1 MASLP
6 SLFSL
11 SAGVFGFVTLW
22 LSLLAVLSHLA
33 STVSLASLSPDRPVS
48 STLFWTFSGE
58 FGQSLGLTGAFLV
71 SALACRFVCPCFCDT
86 KEMEF
91 LHKLYFMWLKRCDFS
106 LQVKG
111 HWKHWYLNG
120 LPGGRG
126 M

>member
-11 SAGVFGFVTLW
+11 SGGVFGFVTLW
-22 LSLLAVLSHLA
+22 LSLLTVLSHLA
-33 STVSLASLSPDRPVS
+33 LPSSDGPFS
-48 STLFWTFSGE
+48 STLSWTLAGGL
-58 FGQSLGLTGAFLV
+58 GQSLGLTGAFLA
-71 SALACRFVCPCFCDT
+71 SALACRFACPCFCDT